1 MTEKQRK
8 FKYWVFKLL
17 SIIISCGM
25 PIMAVCEHFPLWATV
40 YGTARTIGAGSIICL
55 IILAIIFK
63 NSVFNFVRDKLKL
76 KHAPKLSIWIVMLI
90 IAYIVLFINSFVQDL
105 ITVFWM
111 GLVGCAIGTVLTYI
125 AENWYGEKKED
136 TNGGA

>member
-1 MTEKQRK
+1 MSEKKRK
-8 FKYWVFKLL
+8 TRYWIFKILSVF
-17 SIIISCGM
+17 ISCAL
-25 PIMAVCEHFPLWATV
+25 PVFAVCEHFPLWSMKH
-40 YGTARTIGAGSIICL
+40 GTMRSVGAGGIICL

-111 GLVGCAIGTVLTYI
+111 GLVGCAIGSVLTYM
-125 AENWYGEKKED
+125 AEHFYGKKED
-136 TNGGA
+136 TDGGT

>member
-1 MTEKQRK
+1 MSSRK
-8 FKYWVFKLL
+8 RKTFYWLFKILSVLVACALPVF
-17 SIIISCGM
+17 S
-25 PIMAVCEHFPLWATV
+25 VCEHFPIWIMKH
-40 YGTARTIGAGSIICL
+40 GTTRSMGAGGIICL

-63 NSVFNFVRDKLKL
+63 DSVFNFVRDKLKL

-111 GLVGCAIGTVLTYI
+111 GLIGCAAGTVLTFI
-125 AENWYGEKKED
+125 AEHRFGKKEEEKD
-136 TNGGA
+136 G